1 MAMISVEE
9 ARALVLA
16 EVAVLPAED
25 VALPQANGR
34 TLARDL
40 AARRTQPPFRASA
53 MDGYAV
59 RAADTIGPDATLRVI
74 GEAPAGRAYVGA
86 IAAGETVRIFTGAPV
101 PEGADAVLI
110 QENTALL
117 DATHIRVTE
126 PVALGRNIR
135 AAGLDFQA
143 GDVLLRSGTRL
154 DWRTLA
160 LAAAMNH
167 PHVPVTRRPRV
178 AILATGD
185 ELVAPGEAMRADQI
199 VASNSFGVAA
209 FVETAGGIPIDL
221 GIVSDDRGAL
231 VARIEAAV
239 ADAPDVL
246 VTLGGASVGDHDLVR
261 EALSRLGIDMS
272 FWKIA
277 MRPGKPLMFG
287 RLGATRVLGLPGNP
301 VSSLVGAVLFLGPL
315 LRALQGAD
323 IAGVPATER
332 ARLGAPLK
340 ANDSRADYLRGTLS
354 VGEDGVRVAT
364 AFDTQDSSML
374 KRFADS
380 NCLILR
386 APHAPAAASGSEI
399 SIIRV

>member
-1 MAMISVEE
+1 MISVAE

-16 EVAVLPAED
+16 GVATLPPED
-25 VALPQANGR
+25 VALGRANGR

-59 RAADTIGPDATLRVI
+59 QAADTVGSDATLRVI
-74 GEAPAGRAYVGA
+74 GEAPAGRAYEGR

-101 PEGADAVLI
+101 PDGADAVLI
-110 QENTALL
+110 QENTQII
-117 DATHIRVTE
+117 DATHIRVAE
-126 PVALGRNIR
+126 PVAPGRNIR

-143 GDVLLRSGTRL
+143 GDSLLKAGTRL

-160 LAAAMNH
+160 LAAAMDY
-167 PHVPVTRRPRV
+167 PLVPVTRRPRV

-185 ELVAPGEAMRADQI
+185 ELVAPGDPMRPDQI
-199 VASNSFGVAA
+199 VASNSFGLAA
-209 FVETAGGIPIDL
+209 FVETTGGVAINL
-221 GIVSDDRGAL
+221 GIVRDDRGEL
-231 VARIEAAV
+231 VARIEAAI

-261 EALSRLGIDMS
+261 EALGRLGIDLS

-315 LRALQGAD
+315 LGALMGHD
-323 IAGVPATER
+323 IADTPAIQP
-332 ARLGAPLK
+332 AKLGAPLK
-340 ANDSRADYLRGTLS
+340 ANDGRADYLRARLS
-354 VGEDGVRVAT
+354 VGVDGTPIAT
-364 AFDTQDSSML
+364 AFETQDSSML
-374 KRFADS
+374 RRFADCD
-380 NCLILR
+380 CLILR
-386 APHAPAAASGSEI
+386 APYAPPLDAGAEI
-399 SIIRV
+399 SIIRL